1 MHTEEEQ
8 TNTLIEIPQGAIV
21 VQQSSWAWLW
31 SMVPWA
37 GFATVS
43 VFIDQITFIGL
54 PLIFAAI
61 LIVPKY
67 VRWRRTAFI
76 LTSQH
81 LVIIQG
87 SFGKAQRLDLPVS
100 QIDAIQTKPG
110 FFGRS
115 LGYMSIL
122 LSTKDYGVVH
132 LPYIP
137 EGSNLIENIRRCVDP
152 SLLLNNESADT

>member
-8 TNTLIEIPQGAIV
+8 GNSLIEIPQGATV

-31 SMVPWA
+31 SVVPWA

-67 VRWRRTAFI
+67 VRWRKTAFI
-76 LTSQH
+76 LTNQY
-81 LVIIQG
+81 LIIIQG

-100 QIDAIQTKPG
+100 QINETQTKPG
-110 FFGRS
+110 FFGKS
-115 LGYMSIL
+115 LGYTSML

-132 LPYIP
+132 LQYIP
-137 EGSNLIENIRRCVDP
+137 EGSNLIEDIQRCVDP
-152 SLLLNNESADT
+152 NSLLDNEGVHT